1 MPESEEERRLRK
13 EKKRSAARKA
23 EEAETKGAS
32 SSAEAPSHAK
42 TPSQAM
48 VTAGTTTTSTATN
61 ATSSDAQVERKETE
75 EERRIRKE
83 KKRAQREAQKQQEAA
98 AAAAAAS
105 TATAPPITDASTPKV
120 KQSKEDRR
128 EARKKD
134 LRSGDHADGNNRRK
148 AIVESS
154 AADGMDAALLNAIEA
169 ENHAVVAQSVQNSR
183 NFAAAEL
190 KRVTEEKERK
200 RLASAGERAERKR
213 AEREERRL
221 RRTAAGG
228 AEGKAGGEEGDASAA
243 DAADKV
249 AGSPATAF
257 DPSELQRQAYRA
269 QFQKDLA
276 RATALRRMVDFDS
289 SGGVVLDLAPQSA
302 YDLYIRD
309 FGQSGRE
316 QVGVQAPPEEER
328 LDTGTQAERGKL
340 RAHGVQAPDDL
351 GLCPEEEAE
360 RQFFQ
365 LRRKA
370 LLRSG
375 KGGGAGTFTGTEAA
389 DKADDGASGEDDG
402 EVAARSTA
410 NDAGKKKTCSVDAA
424 MLERFLTNTLSVM
437 IAALDEN
444 NSSVSG
450 AAKAGDA
457 ASVENSK
464 ASTAFSSSC
473 ITFCWHPTH
482 NRPIVQVLVNPSN
495 PRHIVSLHGAV
506 NETGPSPTLDT
517 FLSVLL
523 LWSVHDVTTPERVLV
538 SCSAVTCICIS
549 PSRPYLVYGGTED
562 GNACIWNLREPDRL
576 HLSAGCYER
585 AVFHLPS
592 YSTSWQLGG
601 HTAPVRQVRVSGY
614 NTTSVTIHKE
624 EQYEQLVSMDDTG
637 VVCYWALT
645 EKRDPFETNSG
656 SPGAATVT
664 GLGLLDSDYGLHPGS
679 CVSLRLVK
687 ESASSNATANS
698 VVQQHNEDGDV
709 AVSYSA
715 GVTNGFDFSPSDST
729 QYVLTSPQGISR
741 RSRIGG
747 IASPSLY
754 GPFCGNSHLPYA
766 AVSGDELHHMKTVAV
781 PCCVQYSTLDT
792 RWFVVGY
799 EDGTV
804 RLYLQHEATPQ
815 VTVEVGNQPIVAVRC
830 SGAIPWVVWALDE
843 SGELHLIDFAYHHQQ
858 APRLSHALTQP
869 DTGLCTCIDVLS
881 KNEKADQHFLVAGF
895 HKGVMQMHMIDME
908 KLRVVNSERDERW
921 I

>member
-13 EKKRSAARKA
+13 EKRRSAARKA
-23 EEAETKGAS
+23 DEAEKKGGAT
-32 SSAEAPSHAK
+32 SAEASSPSR
-42 TPSQAM
+42 TPSQTT
-48 VTAGTTTTSTATN
+48 TAASATTTSAAPTAP
-61 ATSSDAQVERKETE
+61 SGDAQVEQKETE

-83 KKRAQREAQKQQEAA
+83 KRRTQHEAQRQQEAA
-98 AAAAAAS
+98 AAAA
-105 TATAPPITDASTPKV
+105 TAPPIADAITPKA
-120 KQSKEDRR
+120 KQTKEERR
-128 EARKKD
+128 AAKKKD
-134 LRSGDHADGNNRRK
+134 LRSSDHADG
-148 AIVESS
+148 A
-154 AADGMDAALLNAIEA
+154 DAALLNAIEA
-169 ENHAVVAQSVQNSR
+169 ENNAVVAQSIRNSH

-190 KRVTEEKERK
+190 KRVTAEKERI
-200 RLASAGERAERKR
+200 RLESAEERAERKR

-221 RRTAAGG
+221 LRRAAAAAGEG
-228 AEGKAGGEEGDASAA
+228 EGKGDGEEGGASAA
-243 DAADKV
+243 DAAGR
-249 AGSPATAF
+249 ATLSPVTTF

-328 LDTGTQAERGKL
+328 LDAGTQAERGKL
-340 RAHGVQAPDDL
+340 RARGAQAPDDL

-360 RQFFQ
+360 RQFFL
-365 LRRKA
+365 LRRRA

-375 KGGGAGTFTGTEAA
+375 KDGGAAVGTGAEAA
-389 DKADDGASGEDDG
+389 GEGVDDVDDEGDG
-402 EVAARSTA
+402 EVAAKLAA
-410 NDAGKKKTCSVDAA
+410 NGVGKEETRSVDAA
-424 MLERFLTNTLSVM
+424 LLERFLTNTLSVM

-444 NSSVSG
+444 NSLASG
-450 AAKAGDA
+450 AATAANA
-457 ASVENSK
+457 ASVESSKPK

-473 ITFCWHPTH
+473 TTFCWRGTR
-482 NRPIVQVLVNPSN
+482 NRSVLQVLVNPSN
-495 PRHIVSLHGAV
+495 PRQLIALHGAV
-506 NETGPSPTLDT
+506 DETGPSPTLDT

-538 SCSAVTCICIS
+538 SCSAVTCMCVS
-549 PSRPYLVYGGTED
+549 PSRPHLVYGGTAD
-562 GNACIWNLREPDRL
+562 GNACIWNLREPERL

-585 AVFHLPS
+585 AVFHLSS
-592 YSTSWQLGG
+592 YNTGWQVGG
-601 HTAPVRQVRVSGY
+601 HTAPVRQVRVAGY
-614 NTTSVTIHKE
+614 NTTSVATRKE

-637 VVCYWALT
+637 VMCYWALT
-645 EKRDPFETNSG
+645 EKRDPFEVNRG
-656 SPGAATVT
+656 SPGAAAAT

-687 ESASSNATANS
+687 DSAAAVAAASS
-698 VVQQHNEDGDV
+698 VVQQQDEDGDA
-709 AVSYSA
+709 AVTYSA
-715 GVTNGFDFSPSDST
+715 GVTGGFDFAPSDST
-729 QYVLTSPQGISR
+729 QYVMTSPQGVVR
-741 RSRIGG
+741 CSRIGG

-754 GPFCGNSHLPYA
+754 GPSCGNSHLPYA
-766 AVSGDELHHMKTVAV
+766 AGPGDESHHMTTVAV
-781 PCCVQYSTLDT
+781 PCCVQYSILDT

-843 SGELHLIDFAYHHQQ
+843 SGELHLIDFAYHRRQ

-869 DTGLCTCIDVLS
+869 DTGVCTCIDVLS

-895 HKGVMQMHMIDME
+895 EKGMMQMHVVDAE
-908 KLRVVNSERDERW
+908 KLRVVHSERDERW